1 MGAIVTLESLL
12 NENPQLSE
20 EQLNDGFNMEMESAY
35 FDFAEDYAERNDCAT
50 SYVTDESGNITLEGF
65 VKIKPIKFGIG
76 LSAKQYEDHNAI
88 LKNAEKLGLKEL
100 IKSSNAQAAKK
111 GFKPVKNVDEMENV
125 LKNGG
130 WWQRNMVFAKPED
143 KKNRFNGNIFHD
155 ILVAYF
161 MGDGGISKS
170 FMSYNGQLVFV
181 SAITTVF
188 AKTDHKSRQ
197 DGAPCYI
204 QLIYAN
210 ENNKLKGVVVGR
222 QKFIGD
228 AYDKAGKA

>member
-1 MGAIVTLESLL
+1 MAKLITLESLIY
-12 NENPQLSE
+12 ESPELSE
-20 EQLNDGFNMEMESAY
+20 QEINDGFNDEISKVY
-35 FDFAEDYAERNDCAT
+35 FEAAENWAEKNDCSI
-50 SYVTDESGNITLEGF
+50 SYVTDENGNITLEGF

-100 IKSSNAQAAKK
+100 IKSANAQAAKK
-111 GFKPVKNVDEMENV
+111 GFKPVKNVDEMENI

-161 MGDGGISKS
+161 MGDGGLSKS
-170 FMSYNGQLVFV
+170 FITYGGQLVFV
-181 SAITTVF
+181 SAITSVF

-197 DGAPCYI
+197 DGAPGYI
-204 QLIYAN
+204 QLVYAN
-210 ENNKLKGVVVGR
+210 DKNKLKTVTVGR